1 MLEKAWI
8 LGLFAIGTGLSIGG
22 CGAHIGGSCEPWI
35 EVVPASTISPV
46 EGDPPGTVLLVRFG
60 PFNEPRTIDSIRLTT
75 VLACDTASPIGMGAW
90 TSPAALPSGDPH
102 EHLAPCEVE
111 VEQRGE
117 TFGRAVASLP
127 APVEVAGGSFVW
139 VARDLD
145 GSCAAVGAEE
155 AAGVESLLWRPDGSG
170 WQAIEG
176 QALLSPV
183 DCE

>member
-1 MLEKAWI
+1 
-8 LGLFAIGTGLSIGG
+8 
-22 CGAHIGGSCEPWI
+22 
-35 EVVPASTISPV
+35 
-46 EGDPPGTVLLVRFG
+46 
-60 PFNEPRTIDSIRLTT
+60 
-75 VLACDTASPIGMGAW
+75 MGVW
-90 TSPAALPSGDPH
+90 TSPAALPSGAPH

-111 VEQRGE
+111 VEQQGD
-117 TFGRAVASLP
+117 TFGRAMVSLP
-127 APVEVAGGSFVW
+127 APVEVAAGSFVW